1 MCKCNRC
8 GREITNDYDIC
19 ELCKMEEMAY
29 RQEILALMGKYGSDK
44 ETLER
49 EIRKLNF
56 KRYSI

>member
-1 MCKCNRC
+1 M
-8 GREITNDYDIC
+8 TNDYDIC

-44 ETLER
+44 EALEQ

-56 KRYSI
+56 EYYNIYNI